1 MEFSSLFFNISPK
14 KKSHI
19 PNVISIKPDRL
30 ITNAT
35 NTTNSLTGT
44 SDQTSS
50 KNSIVHCKTCDAVL
64 TSSSRVGQ
72 QGLKYI
78 WTCEFCEFENLL
90 DTYMPSELP
99 GNDNDILLNSSLD
112 RPDNGYFI
120 FCVDV
125 SKSMGEKSDV
135 GILSLDNNHP
145 SFLKCTFNHL
155 FL

>member
-30 ITNAT
+30 IANT
-35 NTTNSLTGT
+35 NTTNSFAGATNDKT
-44 SDQTSS
+44 SN
-50 KNSIVHCKTCDAVL
+50 KNIIVHCKTCDAVL

-90 DTYMPSELP
+90 DMYMPNELP
-99 GNDNDILLNSSLD
+99 GNDNDILLNSSSTD
-112 RPDNGYFI
+112 KPDNGYFI

-135 GILSLDNNHP
+135 GILG
-145 SFLKCTFNHL
+145 
-155 FL
+155 